1 MRKSRT
7 LVLAVAS
14 TVALSI
20 FVPMPTQSSGQSVPA
35 MPAATA
41 PNVVLFL
48 IDDATVADV
57 DQMPLVQALVADQG
71 VTFNRNYSPDPLCC
85 PARATLLAGQYPHN
99 HGVQDNVAPLGGF
112 SQFDDSSTIAT
123 HLDQTHLTGLFGKY
137 LNDNDQPLYVPPGWD
152 AFKIPTGE
160 TTYRFVSQTMNVNGE
175 LVMFPGKQATAVY
188 GRQTRTLMSNA
199 HERTVP
205 FFAYTSFVAPHRGS
219 PHSDYPDDIDSPWVA
234 PRDRYTQ
241 PRVMPADPTIGEAD
255 VSDKPAIIQSA
266 PTYSPADYA
275 YIAERNAQRIESL
288 QAVDRQIGAT
298 INHLAAMGELENTY
312 VVVASDNGQM
322 QGQHRITQGKG
333 TAYEPSARVPL
344 LIRGPGISP
353 DTSYDGVTGL
363 QDFLPT
369 VLAMTGQGVG
379 QASSTSDGVNLL
391 GLIDGTESSSRPIL
405 IEIAQRSRFTDIQ
418 VERGAEVSQRVSDRI
433 SSVAYQFRGVVTG
446 DGFKYVEH
454 QLTGEVELYDLNVDP
469 FEEASVHA
477 NPAYEQKM
485 VELAALL
492 RRYENCSGAECG

>member
-219 PHSDYPDDIDSPWVA
+219 PHRDYPDDIDSP
-234 PRDRYTQ
+234 
-241 PRVMPADPTIGEAD
+241 
-255 VSDKPAIIQSA
+255 
-266 PTYSPADYA
+266 
-275 YIAERNAQRIESL
+275 
-288 QAVDRQIGAT
+288 
-298 INHLAAMGELENTY
+298 
-312 VVVASDNGQM
+312 
-322 QGQHRITQGKG
+322 
-333 TAYEPSARVPL
+333 
-344 LIRGPGISP
+344 
-353 DTSYDGVTGL
+353 
-363 QDFLPT
+363 
-369 VLAMTGQGVG
+369 
-379 QASSTSDGVNLL
+379 
-391 GLIDGTESSSRPIL
+391 
-405 IEIAQRSRFTDIQ
+405 
-418 VERGAEVSQRVSDRI
+418 
-433 SSVAYQFRGVVTG
+433 
-446 DGFKYVEH
+446 
-454 QLTGEVELYDLNVDP
+454 
-469 FEEASVHA
+469 
-477 NPAYEQKM
+477 
-485 VELAALL
+485 
-492 RRYENCSGAECG
+492 